1 MLEVFKMDVIVD
13 HKRTKVFYD
22 NKKEVYVKKFY
33 PRLEMRLK
41 YALGL
46 RKYPGKNFQH
56 IANTLNNLGIK
67 TPEIEKVGKYEI
79 VTKKISGEPLSEH
92 LLRDRS
98 LVKDFLDLIV
108 KVLENGIYFGDFNT
122 NNFIVSAGSIYALD
136 LEDYRKEFFFN
147 RTTDEALRRL
157 RTTLYSDEA
166 LKRFGTNPNFDI
178 WVDYV
183 EKKLKKTDIS
193 EIHLLKELKHSFS

>member
-1 MLEVFKMDVIVD
+1 MDIIVD

-22 NKKEVYVKKFY
+22 NKRKLYVKKFY

-46 RKYPGKNFQH
+46 RRYPGTNFH
-56 IANTLNNLGIK
+56 YISDTLNSLGIK
-67 TPEIEKVGKYEI
+67 TPEIERVGKYEV

-98 LVKDFLDLIV
+98 LVKEFLDLIV

-122 NNFIVSAGSIYALD
+122 NNFIVNEGSIYALD
-136 LEDYRKEFFFN
+136 LEDYRKELFFN

-157 RTTLYSDEA
+157 RTTLYNDA
-166 LKRFGTNPNFDI
+166 AIKKFGTNPNFDI

-183 EKKLKKTDIS
+183 EKKLKKPEIS
-193 EIHLLKELKHSFS
+193 ETYLLKELQHSFT

>member
-1 MLEVFKMDVIVD
+1 MDIIVD
-13 HKRTKVFYD
+13 HKRTKVFFD
-22 NKKEVYVKKFY
+22 KKRELYVKKFY

-56 IANTLNNLGIK
+56 IANILNSLGIK
-67 TPEIEKVGKYEI
+67 TPEIEKVGRYEI
-79 VTKKISGEPLSEH
+79 VTKKVEGELLSEY

-98 LVKDFLDLIV
+98 MVKEFLDLIV
-108 KVLENGIYFGDFNT
+108 NVLKSGVYFGDFNT
-122 NNFIVSAGSIYALD
+122 NNFIVNNGAIYALD
-136 LEDYRKEFFFN
+136 LEDYRKELFFN

-157 RTTLYSDEA
+157 KLTLYNDET
-166 LKRFGTNPNFDI
+166 LKKFGTAPNNDI

-183 EKKLKKTDIS
+183 EKKLKKPDTP
-193 EIHLLKELKHSFS
+193 ETHLLKKLQHSLS